1 MGIKSPIAYRW
12 RKIALKNLKYGMNF
26 AFGGTGV
33 FDTLVVNP
41 NMTTQID
48 FFQQVIKEAVYSPAD
63 LKSSLALVSAAGND
77 YSTYV
82 AVNGSAEVPTTLTCQ
97 FYLFIL
103 LKIFKNG
110 RIPSIYIPLT
120 GGTLA

>member
-1 MGIKSPIAYRW
+1 
-12 RKIALKNLKYGMNF
+12 MNF

>member
-1 MGIKSPIAYRW
+1 
-12 RKIALKNLKYGMNF
+12 MNF

-63 LKSSLALVSAAGND
+63 LRSSLALVCAAGND
-77 YSTYV
+77 YGTFI
-82 AVNGSAEVPTTLTCQ
+82 AVNGSAEVPT
-97 FYLFIL
+97 LFTYQYFFF
-103 LKIFKNG
+103 FKSFG
-110 RIPSIYIPLT
+110 RENRKN
-120 GGTLA
+120 